1 MSAPAFSL
9 VPGAPSSMTGG
20 AQRRPPPLADLVGG
34 WEVAVVVV
42 MVVLYGAGAL
52 VDPAFFGN
60 AKALLSV
67 LRDAARFG
75 VIAVGMTF
83 VVVNRD
89 LDLSVGSTVGLVAVV
104 FSLIYSPTAGDAP
117 AWLAVPAAS
126 LVGIAIGVVNGVLA
140 TRLKVPSFIATLA
153 MLFIGRGL
161 VLGLTGGQE
170 ISYPGK
176 AATDAFFW
184 IGDTGIG
191 GVNNQVWLLLV
202 VGAAGVLVLGRSRWG
217 LETQATGGNPQAAR
231 YAGIATDRVRMRGFI
246 LSALCATIAGLM
258 NVAQDR
264 TVTSQYGFGAELI
277 VIAAVIVGGASI
289 AGGRGRVVGSCLG
302 AVLVVLIDRVLRE
315 GFPTVRVITVGG
327 VEMKVNTMAQLPPG
341 AVPVFLGVVLLAAV
355 LIEPWLIRSG
365 VLARAWARLRG
376 RPLPHGTIAG
386 ISTVGVQTRG
396 TALSDVPTSRLGRL
410 LQRREVAAVMI
421 AVVLWGCGAWLRPD
435 YWASLDN
442 SFNLMLAFTEVAL
455 LATGMTFVI
464 GNGDIDLSVGAVLAM
479 SGATAAFLMK
489 QGGAAPLTAA
499 VAAFAA
505 GTLAGVVN
513 GLLATKARL
522 PAFVATLGMFYI
534 ARGIGAWLVAGHQL
548 SGFPAGFDLIG
559 RKLIDALA
567 GSALSPPPGSL
578 AYRVAAAVSVQTLIM
593 LAIAAVAAVV
603 LAKTRFGYAV
613 VATGGNRRAAEYAG
627 IDTDRVRLLSLV
639 FCAMCAALAGIIY
652 IAFLRSFNPSA
663 GQLREL
669 DAIAAVIVGGGSI
682 FGGFGTVLGSLAG
695 AAAITL
701 MRALLSLQIL
711 LPDGSS
717 FVMPQHWVNVF
728 IGLIL
733 ILAVLSDIWLRQE
746 NLVGRLR
753 ARFRRVRPAAASS
766 AAPGAL
772 AA

>member
-1 MSAPAFSL
+1 MSAPAMIL
-9 VPGAPSSMTGG
+9 VPGAPSRLTGG
-20 AQRRPPPLADLVGG
+20 AQRRPPLFADLVGG

-42 MVVLYGAGAL
+42 MVLLYGAGAL
-52 VDPAFFGN
+52 IDPAFFGN
-60 AKALLSV
+60 SKALLSV
-67 LRDAARFG
+67 LRDASRFG
-75 VIAVGMTF
+75 VMAVGMTF

-104 FSLIYSPTAGDAP
+104 FSLLYSPTAADAP
-117 AWLAVPAAS
+117 TWLAVPAAGALGLGIGILNGL
-126 LVGIAIGVVNGVLA
+126 LV
-140 TRLKVPSFIATLA
+140 TKLKVPSFIATLA
-153 MLFIGRGL
+153 MLFVGRGL

-170 ISYPGK
+170 ISYTGK
-176 AATDAFFW
+176 AAADGFFW
-184 IGDTGIG
+184 IGDTGLG
-191 GVNNQVWLLLV
+191 GINNQVWILLV
-202 VGAAGVLVLGRSRWG
+202 LGAAGALVLGRTRWG
-217 LETQATGGNPQAAR
+217 LQTQATGGNPLAAR
-231 YAGIATDRVRMRGFI
+231 YAGIPTDRVRMRGFV
-246 LSALCATIAGLM
+246 LSSLCATVAGLM

-289 AGGRGRVVGSCLG
+289 AGGRGRIVGSCLG
-302 AVLVVLIDRVLRE
+302 AILVVLIDRVLRE
-315 GFPTVRVITVGG
+315 GFPTVRVINVGG
-327 VEMKVNTMAQLPPG
+327 VDMKVNTMAQLPPG
-341 AVPVFLGVVLLAAV
+341 AVPAFLGVVLLAAV

-365 VLARAWARLRG
+365 ALARAYARLR
-376 RPLPHGTIAG
+376 RQPLPPGTTGGIA
-386 ISTVGVQTRG
+386 TVGVQTRG
-396 TALSDVPTSRLGRL
+396 AAQSDVPTSWLGRIL
-410 LQRREVAAVMI
+410 ARREIAAVMI
-421 AVVLWGCGAWLRPD
+421 ALVLWGIGAWLRPD

-464 GNGDIDLSVGAVLAM
+464 GSGDIDLSVGAVLAM

-489 QGGAAPLTAA
+489 ETSASPLIA
-499 VAAFAA
+499 VAVAFAA
-505 GTLAGVVN
+505 GTLAGVIN
-513 GLLATKARL
+513 GLLSTKARL

-534 ARGIGAWLVAGHQL
+534 ARGIGAWLVAGRQL
-548 SGFPAGFDLIG
+548 SGFPAGFNLIG
-559 RKLIDALA
+559 RKLIEVLA
-567 GSALSPPPGSL
+567 GSPLAPQPGSL
-578 AYRVAAAVSVQTLIM
+578 AYRVAAAVSVQTLLM
-593 LAIAAVAAVV
+593 LAIATVAAIV
-603 LAKTRFGYAV
+603 LARTYFGYAV

-627 IDTDRVRLLSLV
+627 ISTDRIRFLSLM
-639 FCAMCAALAGIIY
+639 FSAMCAALAGIIY
-652 IAFLRSFNPSA
+652 IAYLRSFNPSA

-711 LPDGSS
+711 LPGGDS

-746 NLVGRLR
+746 NLVGRLLTR
-753 ARFRRVRPAAASS
+753 MMRRRK
-766 AAPGAL
+766 GAL